1 VSERIFRVMTRLTMQ
16 HVRRCSA
23 ALAATAT
30 LCLQPTATAAQ
41 TASAALAGTVRDE
54 NGAALPMVRLSA
66 ESGSRTAI
74 SDSAG
79 HFLMRGLEPG
89 QTRFVIRRLGFEP
102 GEFSVTLEAGATLT
116 LDVTMAQAAVKLAGM
131 ESRASLGPQAALAMF
146 ERHRDA
152 RSGGAFIERADIE
165 LRHPHRLSDIVR
177 SLPGVDMHANSV
189 TGEYEVR
196 MARSGSGYGRD
207 CPVEFWIDGSRAP
220 GLNIDDIRP
229 GDVEAMEIYKGAAT
243 LPPEFN
249 GARGTAAC
257 GTIAIWTRMPGA

>member
-1 VSERIFRVMTRLTMQ
+1 MASVAAVVVCL
-16 HVRRCSA
+16 SA
-23 ALAATAT
+23 
-30 LCLQPTATAAQ
+30 PSIAAQ
-41 TASAALAGTVRDE
+41 TAQAVLAGIVRDE
-54 NGAALPMVRLSA
+54 NGGALPMVRLSA
-66 ESGSRTAI
+66 KSGTRMAI
-74 SDSAG
+74 TDSAG
-79 HFLMRGLEPG
+79 RFVMRGLEAG
-89 QTRFVIRRLGFEP
+89 RAEFVIRRLGYEP
-102 GEFSVTLEAGATLT
+102 GEFSVTLEAGATFT
-116 LDVTMAQAAVKLAGM
+116 LDVTMAQAPVKIAGM
-131 ESRASLGPQAALAMF
+131 ESRVGLGPQTALAVF

-165 LRHPHRLSDIVR
+165 QRHPHRLSDIVR
-177 SLPGVDMHANSV
+177 SLPGVDMHANNA

-196 MARSGSGYGRD
+196 MARSGSGYGHD
-207 CPVEFWIDGSRAP
+207 CPVEFWLDGSRAP

>member
-1 VSERIFRVMTRLTMQ
+1 MTGLTMQ
-16 HVRRCSA
+16 YVRRRSMT
-23 ALAATAT
+23 LAVAVCVPLAVTS
-30 LCLQPTATAAQ
+30 AQ
-41 TASAALAGTVRDE
+41 TTLAALAGTVRDE

-66 ESGSRTAI
+66 ESGARTVI

-79 HFLMRGLEPG
+79 HFLIRGLEPG
-89 QTRFVIRRLGFEP
+89 QAHFVIRRLGYEP

-116 LDVTMAQAAVKLAGM
+116 LDVTMAQAPVKIAGM
-131 ESRASLGPQAALAMF
+131 ASRASLGPQAALAVF

-152 RSGGAFIERADIE
+152 RSGGSFIERADIE

-249 GARGTAAC
+249 GARGSAAC